1 MSNNNN
7 NHEKYDINDPTAK
20 LTSGNGGGAVANS
33 DSTSS
38 SGASDYSGNEEFR
51 NRPSEWTR
59 LGILIG
65 RCSLQMYRDWT
76 VSHLMLTCHVF
87 IGIILGL
94 FYGNSG
100 INAMKSYNNVGLLL
114 IGVIYLWYTAMMPS
128 VLKCKWRGVGEEEMC
143 YLINCFIP
151 YRSFRDSDP
160 EEGNVQSVV
169 QLEDVFHGHNYY
181 GHTNTREWRR
191 GEDNNLIFLIIIFF
205 CR

>member
-38 SGASDYSGNEEFR
+38 SGASDYSGNEELR

-181 GHTNTREWRR
+181 GHTNTRE
-191 GEDNNLIFLIIIFF
+191 
-205 CR
+205 